1 MAGGRRTAHG
11 ASRPL
16 RSLLRSMILRS
27 LAQDLVTQRLLFRHG
42 SQARRAAVQD
52 RAAKRR
58 RRLARLA
65 CLSKEAEVA
74 VGGQRLE
81 LRLEGT
87 AP

>member
-1 MAGGRRTAHG
+1 MHA

-16 RSLLRSMILRS
+16 RSLQRSMILRS
-27 LAQDLVTQRLLFRHG
+27 SAQDLVTLRLSYRHG
-42 SQARRAAVQD
+42 SQAPQAAVQD

-58 RRLARLA
+58 RRLVRSA
-65 CLSKEAEVA
+65 CLSKEAEAA
-74 VGGQRLE
+74 VGGRRLV

>member
-1 MAGGRRTAHG
+1 MRG
-11 ASRPL
+11 ASRPR
-16 RSLLRSMILRS
+16 RSLQRSMILRF
-27 LAQDLVTQRLLFRHG
+27 LAQDLVTLRLLYRHG

-58 RRLARLA
+58 RRLVRLA
-65 CLSKEAEVA
+65 CLSKEAEAA

-81 LRLEGT
+81 LRLEDT